1 MIENYGREE
10 RDREDEVMEVIVI
23 ELVDIEEYAKRGESP
38 PHAHQYK
45 FRVDDQ
51 YYTTPKA
58 ELTGREILAFAE
70 KTPEAYQLRER
81 LRGGRVMAIALDE
94 IVDLRGHG
102 VERFMTIPRE
112 NTDGGNLLEQ

>member
-1 MIENYGREE
+1 MIEDHGHEE
-10 RDREDEVMEVIVI
+10 PVLEVEEVELIVI
-23 ELVDIEEYAKRGESP
+23 ELADIEEYAKRGERP
-38 PHAHQYK
+38 PRAHLYK

-58 ELTGREILAFAE
+58 ELTGREILAFAG

-81 LRGGRVMAIALDE
+81 LRGGKVVAIAPDE
-94 IVDLRGHG
+94 IVDLCRHG

-112 NTDGGNLLEQ
+112 NTDGGNLHEH